1 MTTAP
6 PIVDVDVPRFNQAM
20 VAFLTGLAFLAQAWP
35 IVAFTAGVLALTRFA
50 GPSWGP
56 FTQAYLR
63 VIRPRRNRPLETE
76 PAAPPRFAQLLGT
89 IFLTVASGCFVTDW
103 TTAGWVV
110 TLMVFA
116 LALLAAATRICV
128 GCIIYEKAV
137 S

>member
-1 MTTAP
+1 MTTAQ

-50 GPSWGP
+50 GPRWGL
-56 FTQAYLR
+56 FTQAYVRL
-63 VIRPRRNRPLETE
+63 VRPRRSRIPDTE

-89 IFLTVASGCFVTDW
+89 IFLTVASGCFVTGW
-103 TTAGWVV
+103 AITGWVV
-110 TLMVFA
+110 TLIVFA

-137 S
+137 R